1 VLEYALERKP
11 EPLPEKTDAVAI
23 PAAVESTEVVSAV
36 KH

>member
-1 VLEYALERKP
+1 VLEHALERKP

-23 PAAVESTEVVSAV
+23 PAVPAPEAVSTV